1 MVASRCKKKLF
12 LSKLKGLGHSIIMML
27 KESDCVNV
35 AKTNPSQKNA
45 KSKTEIT

>member
-1 MVASRCKKKLF
+1 MQKLF
-12 LSKLKGLGHSIIMML
+12 LSKLQGLGHSIIMML

-45 KSKTEIT
+45 RAKLK